1 MFFFFLFLSMKHQ
14 LLHYNKVQFFLFAH
28 CTFLIVHCALKAIPP
43 VLRSFSK
50 DNNAQLCLHLKEIY
64 MRTFFIYLFV
74 FNGLLVF
81 AQSPD
86 PMNFFPSAVGNV
98 WEYSG
103 QWGGREEIY
112 KDSVDQNGLIHLF
125 YKYDDYYPPYITYK
139 IDTTN
144 HIVYY
149 TPYFL
154 NWLYYKLDADTGDH
168 WMVRPETPSEQ
179 RLEALVIAKYPFIYF
194 GRQTT
199 FMEIKYFELQRGDT
213 VINENAWP
221 RFLEVLA
228 EGIGEIMYIDQEGGG
243 PYKFLEGCIINGDTL
258 GTITSID
265 ENMISVNSFALFQNY
280 PNPFNPITTIEY
292 KLSESGNVK
301 LIIYS
306 LLGEEIAVLVNE
318 FQAAGI
324 HSIKF
329 DASSAVGD
337 LPSGIY
343 IYRLSAGENYTA
355 KKMLLL
361 K

>member
-1 MFFFFLFLSMKHQ
+1 MKHQ
-14 LLHYNKVQFFLFAH
+14 LLHYNKVQFSLFAH
-28 CTFLIVHCALKAIPP
+28 CTFLIVHRALKAIQLD
-43 VLRSFSK
+43 LRSFSK
-50 DNNAQLCLHLKEIY
+50 DNKAQLCLHLKEIF

-74 FNGLLVF
+74 FSGLLVF

-86 PMNFFPSAVGNV
+86 PMDFFPSAVGNV

-112 KDSVDQNGLIHLF
+112 KDSVDQNGYRFIFVKFNLF
-125 YKYDDYYPPYITYK
+125 YPAY
-139 IDTTN
+139 
-144 HIVYY
+144 
-149 TPYFL
+149 PYFLIDSTSKEVFYDPTGL

-168 WMVRPETPSEQ
+168 WMVRPETPEVQ

-221 RFLEVLA
+221 RFVEVLA

-265 ENMISVNSFALFQNY
+265 ENTISVNSFALFQNY

-301 LIIYS
+301 VIIYS

>member
-1 MFFFFLFLSMKHQ
+1 
-14 LLHYNKVQFFLFAH
+14 
-28 CTFLIVHCALKAIPP
+28 
-43 VLRSFSK
+43 
-50 DNNAQLCLHLKEIY
+50 

-86 PMNFFPSAVGNV
+86 PMDFFPSAVGNV

-103 QWGGREEIY
+103 QWGRREEIY
-112 KDSVDQNGLIHLF
+112 KDSIDLEDFKYLF
-125 YKYDDYYPPYITYK
+125 YKYNDYYPPYSTYK

-221 RFLEVLA
+221 VFIEVLA

-243 PYKFLEGCIINGDTL
+243 PYKFLEGCIINGDTI

-280 PNPFNPITTIEY
+280 PNPFNPITTINFSI
-292 KLSESGNVK
+292 KESGLVNIKVFD
-301 LIIYS
+301 
-306 LLGEEIAVLVNE
+306 LLGQQIAELVNE
-318 FQAAGI
+318 EKEAG
-324 HSIKF
+324 SYSVYF
-329 DASSAVGD
+329 NASY
-337 LPSGIY
+337 LPSGVY
-343 IYRLSAGENYTA
+343 IYSISSKNYNQTR
-355 KKMLLL
+355 KMLLM

>member
-1 MFFFFLFLSMKHQ
+1 MK
-14 LLHYNKVQFFLFAH
+14 
-28 CTFLIVHCALKAIPP
+28 
-43 VLRSFSK
+43 
-50 DNNAQLCLHLKEIY
+50 
-64 MRTFFIYLFV
+64 TFFIYLFV

-86 PMNFFPSAVGNV
+86 PMDFFPSAVGNV

-112 KDSVDQNGLIHLF
+112 KDSVDQNGYRFIFVKFNLF
-125 YKYDDYYPPYITYK
+125 YPAY
-139 IDTTN
+139 
-144 HIVYY
+144 
-149 TPYFL
+149 PYFLIDSTSKEVFYDPTGL

-168 WMVRPETPSEQ
+168 WMVRPETPEVQ
-179 RLEALVIAKYPFIYF
+179 RLEALVIAKYPLIYF

-221 RFLEVLA
+221 RFVEVLA

-280 PNPFNPITTIEY
+280 PNLPF
-292 KLSESGNVK
+292 GF
-301 LIIYS
+301 LISYV
-306 LLGEEIAVLVNE
+306 EIFWNCHYW
-318 FQAAGI
+318 F
-324 HSIKF
+324 
-329 DASSAVGD
+329 
-337 LPSGIY
+337 
-343 IYRLSAGENYTA
+343 
-355 KKMLLL
+355 
-361 K
+361 

>member
-1 MFFFFLFLSMKHQ
+1 MKHQ